1 MSRTDSVANVA
12 GGQSRP
18 RGPMGGHGPMGR
30 RGPAGRPIEKPKDLK
45 GSLARLTGYLKPH
58 AVGLAAAIV
67 LAVASVAFS
76 VVGPDILGKVIT
88 KVFEGLVAK
97 VNGSGGIDFDGIAR
111 IMLVLLGLYLASAGA
126 QLAQGFIMTGITQR
140 ICLRMRD
147 QIARKI
153 SRVPLSYFD
162 DHAKGDVLS
171 RITNDVDTLS
181 QSLNQSVTQ
190 LITSVTQIIGV
201 TVMMFSISWQLALV
215 TLLTVPASLLVVGII
230 VRFSQK
236 WFVRQQKQLG
246 VVNGIVEE
254 DFSGHDVIQLFDK
267 ADEAVARFQEENE
280 RLYESAWK
288 SQFLSGMMMP
298 LMKLVS
304 NMGYVGVV
312 VVGAMLAVSGRVTI
326 GDISAFMQYVQNF
339 TQPITQLAN
348 VSNTLQAMAAAAER
362 VFEFLEAPEEGEP
375 AHPQLPGARTGR
387 VSFSHVRFGYQPDAP
402 VIKDFTCEVDP
413 GSTVAIVGPTGSGK
427 TTLMKLLLRFY
438 DVQQGSISVEGIDVR
453 DWDRAELRQDFAMVL
468 QDSWLFEGTIRENI
482 RYGRL
487 DATDGEVEQAA
498 RIARCAEFVETLPG
512 GYDFR
517 INEEATNVS
526 QGQRQLLTIA
536 RAVLADRPVLIL
548 DEATSNVDTRTEALI
563 QDAMDT
569 LMAQRTSF
577 VIAHRLSTIRKADVI
592 LVLRDGDIVE
602 KGTHEQLLAQDGF
615 YAQLYNSQF
624 EGCE

>member
-30 RGPAGRPIEKPKDLK
+30 RGPAGRPVEKPKDLK
-45 GSLARLTGYLKPH
+45 GSLARLAGYLKPH
-58 AVGLAAAIV
+58 AVGLATAIM

-215 TLLTVPASLLVVGII
+215 TLLTVPASMLVVGVI

-375 AHPQLPGARTGR
+375 AHPRLPGARTGR

-438 DVQQGSISVEGIDVR
+438 DVQEGGIRVEGIDVR
-453 DWDRAELRQDFAMVL
+453 DWNRAELRRDFAMVL

-487 DATDGEVEQAA
+487 DATDEEVEQAA

-517 INEEATNVS
+517 IKEEATNVS

-548 DEATSNVDTRTEALI
+548 DEATSNVDTRTEVLI

-577 VIAHRLSTIRKADVI
+577 VIAHRLSTIKKADVI